1 MHIHFIVDNDPVLQK
16 LSDELSKINTVTFSD
31 EQMSQDIDFVVVSKS
46 ISDNDLRLQK
56 AKNLQL
62 NLLSHTEFIYEY
74 FKNQTRVVIASG
86 SGKASVTA
94 MVLHVMAYYDNP
106 VSYFTENQ
114 SNERLFNFSEDAEFT
129 IIETD
134 ENTIANSTSQADFF
148 HPTVILIDSN
158 LTDKN
163 TEKYTALINNITK
176 GGILIYNQENQL
188 VNQIVS
194 ASENA
199 VRKIAYQTPDYQ
211 LIDNVIYLSTDEG
224 ELPLENIT
232 NQEVINVEGA
242 KWLCQN
248 MGIDAADFYQAMV
261 SF

>member
-1 MHIHFIVDNDPVLQK
+1 MRIHFIADNDPVLQK

-31 EQMSQDIDFVVVSKS
+31 EQMNQDIDFVIVSKY
-46 ISDNDLRLQK
+46 ILDNDLRLQK

-62 NLLSHTEFIYEY
+62 NLLSYTEFVYEY

-86 SGKASVTA
+86 GGKASVTA
-94 MVLHVMAYYDNP
+94 MALHVMTYYNYP
-106 VSYFTENQ
+106 ISYFIENKI
-114 SNERLFNFSEDAEFT
+114 NGKLFSFSKNAEFA
-129 IIETD
+129 IIEVN
-134 ENTIANSTSQADFF
+134 ENTITNSASQTDFF
-148 HPTVILIDSN
+148 HPTVMLIDSN
-158 LTDKN
+158 LTNKN

-194 ASENA
+194 TSENA

-211 LIDNVIYLSTDEG
+211 LIENIIYLSTDEG

-232 NQEVINVEGA
+232 NQEVINIEGA

-248 MGIDAADFYQAMV
+248 MGIDATDFYQAMV